1 MTPPRPSRRPEA
13 GAADLCLAGGQVAD
27 VRAGVLVRAAV
38 AISGERISA
47 VGPEAVLT
55 TGARR
60 VVDVSGRVIAPGYIE
75 PHTHAV
81 LANPVEFAGA
91 LLRCGTTTALVDA
104 LPLQVLVPP
113 DRLPALLERLA
124 ALPLALRWQIRLHP
138 PAFPEEERF
147 ALEWLRDLWRLP
159 SVAAVGEVTRWTDLY
174 DGVPELAAKV
184 AAARADGRRV
194 EGHAPGASYERLAV
208 LAARGFSS
216 CHEAVTAQE
225 VLDRLQAG
233 LHVMLRHSPI
243 RPDLPRLAPAVTSDL
258 WTSERLMLTADGPTP
273 AYIEDR
279 GYMDHVLRTAI
290 RNGIPPLVAL
300 RMATLNPAAYYGLAD
315 RGEVKPGARAD
326 LNVLPDA
333 TEPRPE
339 VVIAGGQIVAERGA
353 LLRPLPAFDWADTLG
368 PLRLPRVS
376 RDVFAPDASL
386 PACRLVNDVIT
397 EPTEMA
403 SADGWLQTALVDRKG
418 RWVTRCRLE
427 GFAARLGGLA
437 TTVNTALDLLVVGQ
451 EPADM
456 AAAARRLADL
466 GGGIVVVEE
475 GREVFAFPLELGG
488 IFSCRPWAAVVEAN
502 RRLSA
507 LLRVRGYRFTD
518 PIYSLMFLTFD
529 SLPWVRLTSRGVWDV
544 RSRRVMSPSLRL

>member
-1 MTPPRPSRRPEA
+1 M
-13 GAADLCLAGGQVAD
+13 AD
-27 VRAGVLVRAAV
+27 VRAGALVRAAV
-38 AISGERISA
+38 AISGERVSA
-47 VGPEAVLT
+47 VGPEASLAP
-55 TGARR
+55 GARQILDVGGR
-60 VVDVSGRVIAPGYIE
+60 LVVPGYIE

-91 LLRCGTTTALVDA
+91 LLRRGTTTAVMDA
-104 LPLQVLVPP
+104 LPFQVLVAPEK
-113 DRLPALLERLA
+113 LPALLERLA

-138 PAFPEEERF
+138 PAFSGEERF
-147 ALEWLRDLWRLP
+147 TLERLRVLWRLP

-174 DGVPELAAKV
+174 DGSPELAAKV
-184 AAARADGRRV
+184 AAARVDGRRV
-194 EGHAPGASYERLAV
+194 EGHAPGASYERLTV

-225 VLDRLQAG
+225 VLDRLRAG

-243 RPDLPRLAPAVTSDL
+243 RPDLPGLAPAVTPDL

-279 GYMDHVLRTAI
+279 GYMDHVI
-290 RNGIPPLVAL
+290 RAAVRSGIPPLVAL

-326 LNVLPDA
+326 LNVLPDVA
-333 TEPRPE
+333 EPRPV
-339 VVIAGGQIVAERGA
+339 VVIAGGRVVAENGT
-353 LLRPLPAFDWADTLG
+353 LRHPLPAFDWEGALG
-368 PLRLPRVS
+368 PLRLPRLS
-376 RDVFAPDASL
+376 RDVLAPDASL
-386 PACRLVNDVIT
+386 PACRLLNDVIT
-397 EPTEMA
+397 EPTTPVQA
-403 SADGWLQTALVDRKG
+403 TGTLQAALVDREG

-427 GFAARLGGLA
+427 GFVERLGGLA

-456 AAAARRLADL
+456 AAAAARVADL
-466 GGGIVVVEE
+466 GGGVAVVEG
-475 GREVFAFPLELGG
+475 GREVFSLPLELGG
-488 IFSCRPWAAVVEAN
+488 IFSARPWAAVVEAN

-507 LLRVRGYRFTD
+507 LLRARGYRFAD

-544 RSRRVMSPSLRL
+544 RGRRTIAPPVPLHP

>member
-1 MTPPRPSRRPEA
+1 
-13 GAADLCLAGGQVAD
+13 
-27 VRAGVLVRAAV
+27 
-38 AISGERISA
+38 
-47 VGPEAVLT
+47 
-55 TGARR
+55 
-60 VVDVSGRVIAPGYIE
+60 
-75 PHTHAV
+75 
-81 LANPVEFAGA
+81 
-91 LLRCGTTTALVDA
+91 
-104 LPLQVLVPP
+104 
-113 DRLPALLERLA
+113 
-124 ALPLALRWQIRLHP
+124 
-138 PAFPEEERF
+138 
-147 ALEWLRDLWRLP
+147 
-159 SVAAVGEVTRWTDLY
+159 
-174 DGVPELAAKV
+174 
-184 AAARADGRRV
+184 
-194 EGHAPGASYERLAV
+194 
-208 LAARGFSS
+208 
-216 CHEAVTAQE
+216 
-225 VLDRLQAG
+225 
-233 LHVMLRHSPI
+233 
-243 RPDLPRLAPAVTSDL
+243 
-258 WTSERLMLTADGPTP
+258 
-273 AYIEDR
+273 
-279 GYMDHVLRTAI
+279 
-290 RNGIPPLVAL
+290 
-300 RMATLNPAAYYGLAD
+300 
-315 RGEVKPGARAD
+315 
-326 LNVLPDA
+326 
-333 TEPRPE
+333 
-339 VVIAGGQIVAERGA
+339 
-353 LLRPLPAFDWADTLG
+353 WADTLG

-456 AAAARRLADL
+456 AAAAGRLADL